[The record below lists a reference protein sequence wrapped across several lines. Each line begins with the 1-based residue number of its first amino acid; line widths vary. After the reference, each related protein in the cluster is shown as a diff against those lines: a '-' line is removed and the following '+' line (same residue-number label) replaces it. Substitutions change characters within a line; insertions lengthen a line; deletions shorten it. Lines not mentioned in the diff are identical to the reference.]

1 MAGRG
6 HGLADQAATVSG
18 LFLPDRSKYF
28 SASLDSAP
36 FEDHLAA
43 VAVDPIPVTDEG
55 VHPLRASTLVGEL
68 DPAVLVA
75 RWVGP
80 HRPSLVL
87 HHGNNERPFDL
98 GRTAKNTL
106 GKAVLLP
113 EPPPVNVFVLRAPF
127 HAGSLRRYLRE
138 IRSLDRFVAMLATS
152 VGLMDAL
159 VDRLHA
165 AGSDRVVL
173 AGLSLGGWAVNLH
186 RAHRGTADAYVPIF
200 AGAAL
205 AEVFLDTPYRRL
217 TSRRARQDPDR
228 LRAVLDFEERF
239 ERVATS
245 DVCPL
250 LARYDRFVDL
260 ERQRPCYGSNPVAV
274 IDRGHVTGGLDA
286 TALRVHVEGQLGA
299 SRALGPHGA
308 ET

>member
-1 MAGRG
+1 MTGRA

-18 LFLPDRSKYF
+18 WFLPDRSRYF

-43 VAVDPIPVTDEG
+43 VELDPFPLTDEG

-68 DPAVLVA
+68 DPAVSVA
-75 RWVGP
+75 RWLGP
-80 HRPSLVL
+80 DRPSLVL

-113 EPPPVNVFVLRAPF
+113 EPPPVNVLVLRAPF
-127 HAGSLRRYLRE
+127 HAGSLRQYLQE

-205 AEVFLDTPYRRL
+205 AAVFLDTPYRRL
-217 TSRRARQDPDR
+217 TSRRARRDPDR
-228 LRAVLDFEERF
+228 LRSTLNFEERF
-239 ERVATS
+239 ERVATP
-245 DVCPL
+245 DVFPL
-250 LARYDRFVDL
+250 LARYDRYIDL
-260 ERQRPCYGSNPVAV
+260 ERQRSCYGTTPVAV
-274 IDRGHVTGGLDA
+274 IEKGHVTGGLDA
-286 TALRVHVEGQLGA
+286 TALRAHVEGHLEA
-299 SRALGPHGA
+299 CRALGPAGTEA
-308 ET
+308 